1 MTWDVLHIKSMIPA
15 AVLRI
20 DYRKSKTEAGDYN
33 SNPSKKLEAVT
44 VVVVRSTQMMDI
56 FWR

>member
-1 MTWDVLHIKSMIPA
+1 MHIKSMIPA

-56 FWR
+56 F